1 MNTVLLIT
9 TGVSLVIAAGLG
21 VQFARMLREERRRS
35 DARVHLLSEL
45 SGRASAPA
53 SVRRPATQP
62 IAAPPSPAAQAT
74 VARPA
79 PIDDFEL
86 RPAAR
91 ESATVQD
98 LFHER
103 GEPSAWP
110 RRFAVI
116 GAMSVL
122 LALSIV
128 SYRLLGVSS
137 AAPAQ
142 HVTGRPAEPTV
153 NSDAPP
159 LELLTMRH
167 GTADGVLTITGQ
179 VRNPRS
185 GRTLRGVNA
194 TVLVF
199 GPGGSFM
206 TNMRTPLDY
215 TALAP
220 GEESPFVIQVPLTGT
235 VERYR
240 IGFRTDDGRVLSH
253 VDRRSPDTLA
263 QRQLP

>member
-1 MNTVLLIT
+1 MNTLLLIT
-9 TGVSLVIAAGLG
+9 TGVSLAIAAVLG
-21 VQFARMLREERRRS
+21 VQLARMLRQERRRS
-35 DARVHLLSEL
+35 DARVQLLGEL
-45 SGRASAPA
+45 AGRQIPPVSA
-53 SVRRPATQP
+53 RRP
-62 IAAPPSPAAQAT
+62 
-74 VARPA
+74 V
-79 PIDDFEL
+79 DDCEL

-91 ESATVQD
+91 HSATGQD
-98 LFHER
+98 LFLER
-103 GEPSAWP
+103 DEPSAWP
-110 RRFAVI
+110 RRFAVV

-122 LALSIV
+122 LALSVI
-128 SYRLLGVSS
+128 SFRLLSVSS
-137 AAPAQ
+137 PAPAQ
-142 HVTGRPAEPTV
+142 QATGPTEA
-153 NSDAPP
+153 SAIDTPP

-167 GTADGVLTITGQ
+167 ASEDGVLTITGQ

-185 GRTLRGVNA
+185 GRTLKGINA

-220 GEESPFVIQVPLTGT
+220 GEESPFVIRVPLTGT